1 MKIYTRTGDSGET
14 GLFGGPRVPKNDL
27 RISAYGSIDEL
38 NAALGLA
45 GLHSESSL
53 LAPLI
58 VQFQNELF
66 AVGAELATSDPAAHG
81 TNLIAASHVKF
92 MEATI
97 DSLESALSPLK
108 QFILPGGTALSAAL
122 HLART
127 ICRRSERDLVSLIRS
142 GTSVRNELLHYLNRL
157 GDLLFVMAR
166 YANHEAGK
174 PDVPWNGCRPTT

>member
-14 GLFGGPRVPKNDL
+14 GLFGGPRVPKDDL

-38 NAALGLA
+38 NAALGLV
-45 GLHSESSL
+45 GLHPESSQ
-53 LAPLI
+53 LASLI
-58 VQFQNELF
+58 VRFQNELF
-66 AVGAELATSDPAAHG
+66 AVGAELATPDPTAHG
-81 TNLIAASHVKF
+81 TNLIAVSHIEF

-97 DSLESALSPLK
+97 DSLESELSPLR
-108 QFILPGGTALSAAL
+108 QFILPGGTPLAAAL

-127 ICRRSERDLVSLIRS
+127 ICRRSERDLVSLMRAE
-142 GTSVRNELLHYLNRL
+142 TSVRNELLHYLNRL

-174 PDVPWNGCRPTT
+174 PDVPWDGCRPET